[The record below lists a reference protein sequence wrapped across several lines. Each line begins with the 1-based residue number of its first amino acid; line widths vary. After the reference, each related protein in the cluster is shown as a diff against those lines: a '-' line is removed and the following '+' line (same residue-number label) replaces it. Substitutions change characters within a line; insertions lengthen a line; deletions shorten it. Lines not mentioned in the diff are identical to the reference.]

1 MTPTPDAWRQ
11 RASTPTEA
19 RDRYRRFIQRA
30 LSCLDARVFCRV
42 FRPADN
48 AVTLRTAVEPI
59 QLNTAAGP
67 SLYLLVL
74 QGGFVV
80 PDPRYRREWKIST
93 ARYTYAV
100 YDRPDIEGAEALIR
114 WHWNRDDPNWPAPHV
129 HVAVPDPQGKGV
141 DLHIPTGA
149 RVSIEQVVAFLIRD
163 MGVTPAIPD
172 WQDVLGDG
180 QARFDAFQTQDPR

>member
-1 MTPTPDAWRQ
+1 MK
-11 RASTPTEA
+11 
-19 RDRYRRFIQRA
+19 
-30 LSCLDARVFCRV
+30 LD
-42 FRPADN
+42 
-48 AVTLRTAVEPI
+48 
-59 QLNTAAGP
+59 TAAGSP
-67 SLYLLVL
+67 LYFRIF
-74 QGGFVV
+74 QTGFVG
-80 PDPRYRREWKIST
+80 PDSRYRGEWKIST
-93 ARYTYAV
+93 ASYTYAV
-100 YDRPDIEGAEALIR
+100 YDRADTATAEPLIR
-114 WHWNRDDPNWPAPHV
+114 WHWNRDNPNWPAPHV

>member
-1 MTPTPDAWRQ
+1 MTPTPDARRQ
-11 RASTPTEA
+11 KASTPAEA

-30 LSCLDARVFCRV
+30 LSCLDSRVFCQVIRD
-42 FRPADN
+42 AEN
-48 AVTLRTAVEPI
+48 AVALETAVTPI
-59 QLNTAAGP
+59 RLNTAEGP
-67 SLYLLVL
+67 SLFLLVL
-74 QGGFVV
+74 QTGLVV
-80 PDPRYRREWKIST
+80 PDPRFRGEWKIST

-100 YDRPDIEGAEALIR
+100 YDRPDIGTAEPLIR

-129 HVAVPDPQGKGV
+129 HVAVPDPQGRGV

-172 WQDVLGDG
+172 WQDVLGEG